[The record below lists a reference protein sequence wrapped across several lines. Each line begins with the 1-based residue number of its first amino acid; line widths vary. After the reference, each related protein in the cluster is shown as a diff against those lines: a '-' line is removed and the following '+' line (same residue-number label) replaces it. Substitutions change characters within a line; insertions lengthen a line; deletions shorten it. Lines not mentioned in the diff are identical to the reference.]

1 MSRDDLER
9 LVAET
14 FDAAGVPGGVLHVV
28 DAQGPRE
35 TVEYG
40 GLAASDPVTLGSTSK
55 ALAATVLLQ
64 LAEEGLVDLHAPV
77 QRYLPGV
84 GLPQE
89 VTLLDLAHHRSGL
102 RPDARPAHLIKART
116 REFRYANQNY
126 NLLGNVL
133 AAASGMTYA
142 SLLTSRVLEPL
153 GMDQSWCPPLR
164 PGAPGHVAV
173 FGVNIPVRAFNAGP
187 GSWIQGPSGAV
198 TASAADAG
206 RFLAMMLGGGVLDGR
221 RVLSPASVTM
231 MLNDVVQADGSPAVA
246 GPFGDQGEY
255 GLGWVRK
262 QVRGRPV
269 HLRVGKVPGA
279 TSVFVLLPDVGLGFV
294 LLVNAGDFLVGTPLL
309 EKLAENVARLL
320 LGEEVTTAAPRS
332 VVRRRRA
339 VLNSVYAVFLVMS
352 AVGWLV
358 PVLPGGLLV
367 SVGYHAVLPAA
378 LVVGLR
384 RSSSTPW
391 PWLFRFAP
399 DVASVLFLGCVSMV
413 AAGMRLLI

>member
-1 MSRDDLER
+1 M
-9 LVAET
+9 
-14 FDAAGVPGGVLHVV
+14 
-28 DAQGPRE
+28 
-35 TVEYG
+35 
-40 GLAASDPVTLGSTSK
+40 
-55 ALAATVLLQ
+55 
-64 LAEEGLVDLHAPV
+64 DLHAPV

-269 HLRVGKVPGA
+269 HLHVGKVPGA
-279 TSVFVLLPDVGLGFV
+279 TSVFVLLPDAGLGFV

-309 EKLAENVARLL
+309 GVRQHPPSRSLGSPTGGIKTCCLL
-320 LGEEVTTAAPRS
+320 
-332 VVRRRRA
+332 
-339 VLNSVYAVFLVMS
+339 
-352 AVGWLV
+352 
-358 PVLPGGLLV
+358 
-367 SVGYHAVLPAA
+367 
-378 LVVGLR
+378 
-384 RSSSTPW
+384 
-391 PWLFRFAP
+391 
-399 DVASVLFLGCVSMV
+399 
-413 AAGMRLLI
+413 

>member
-64 LAEEGLVDLHAPV
+64 LAEEGLVDLRAPV
-77 QRYLPGV
+77 RRYLPGV

-89 VTLLDLAHHRSGL
+89 VTLLDLAHHSSGL

-126 NLLGNVL
+126 NLLGDVL

-164 PGAPGHVAV
+164 PERRGTS
-173 FGVNIPVRAFNAGP
+173 RY
-187 GSWIQGPSGAV
+187 
-198 TASAADAG
+198 SA
-206 RFLAMMLGGGVLDGR
+206 
-221 RVLSPASVTM
+221 
-231 MLNDVVQADGSPAVA
+231 
-246 GPFGDQGEY
+246 
-255 GLGWVRK
+255 
-262 QVRGRPV
+262 
-269 HLRVGKVPGA
+269 
-279 TSVFVLLPDVGLGFV
+279 
-294 LLVNAGDFLVGTPLL
+294 
-309 EKLAENVARLL
+309 
-320 LGEEVTTAAPRS
+320 
-332 VVRRRRA
+332 
-339 VLNSVYAVFLVMS
+339 
-352 AVGWLV
+352 
-358 PVLPGGLLV
+358 
-367 SVGYHAVLPAA
+367 
-378 LVVGLR
+378 
-384 RSSSTPW
+384 
-391 PWLFRFAP
+391 
-399 DVASVLFLGCVSMV
+399 
-413 AAGMRLLI
+413 